1 MSTKTT
7 KLKMQCF
14 LCGWELEMEIPA
26 IQMGEIQFFEVPDR
40 YCAKC
45 KMILHQIINR
55 VAEKENGKK
64 ES

>member
-1 MSTKTT
+1 
-7 KLKMQCF
+7 MQCF